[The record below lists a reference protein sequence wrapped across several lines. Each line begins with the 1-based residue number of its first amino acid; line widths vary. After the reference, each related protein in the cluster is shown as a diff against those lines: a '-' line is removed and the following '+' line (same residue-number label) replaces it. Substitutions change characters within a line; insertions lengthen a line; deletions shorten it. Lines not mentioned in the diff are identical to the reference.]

1 MSASSINNN
10 VFLFFYLF
18 ILCVLAS
25 ATQPSTSVE
34 NEILARQNKQMA
46 SSIPMFLHR
55 WRHKFRGNTV
65 NPNSHISKIHI
76 PKNDDKE
83 VAF

>member
-10 VFLFFYLF
+10 VFLFFYLI

-46 SSIPMFLHR
+46 PIEQMFYSSMMRQDSDKTSQIQIL
-55 WRHKFRGNTV
+55 KFTF
-65 NPNSHISKIHI
+65 
-76 PKNDDKE
+76 PKMMMKK
-83 VAF
+83 